1 MTCSCR
7 SPTAGCRLPV
17 RATPQAL
24 CKTILDLYGDPHPK
38 NLDDLIRSVR
48 DAVTDHNTTAL
59 LIDDATSR

>member
-1 MTCSCR
+1 
-7 SPTAGCRLPV
+7 
-17 RATPQAL
+17 L

-48 DAVTDHNTTAL
+48 DAVTDHNTTVL